1 MTVKEVWERKSKQI
15 YQLVEEMLPALKKL
29 ASEPWTTDCG
39 TKQTNVATREMSIG
53 TVQEVYDYLHAYS
66 MSMKDGQ
73 ITPSLEL
80 ALNEIQER
88 NGVLLS
94 LMMQPDNNDRTDLPR
109 IQLEMIRRVAGE
121 EYLARCLST
130 DKVNDIRDVA
140 NFLERV
146 SCTASNLQFLYYPT
160 KKNTHAKSNRSSV
173 IIIGAG
179 IIGSSLA
186 HHLSRRGD
194 FKITVLDKS
203 TNLLPKTGA
212 ADHDDEFYPGV
223 ATSSSF
229 AWLNANDKSPLSYMQ
244 LNQLGMEMWRRH
256 DILKEY
262 PVWSGALI
270 RKEKQH
276 TCEKN
281 SRYVCVGPMDCDD
294 AKCLEPGIELKNESS
309 EFYFYPEEGFVEP
322 AKVVEALRLSA
333 RRNGVDFIG
342 GAEIVCLIRNKQGN
356 VSGVEYKTIGSTNTI
371 RVSADV
377 VINACGANSA
387 SPSLGIG
394 SERLPLVNQ
403 PGALTFVSSGSYLKQ
418 PLNRIFVDTIN
429 ETHMLRRSDDTLVIG
444 GGKLIVGGSQSDD
457 DSTDTKNNKKLDK
470 SFGTTDSAVG
480 QEMIAAAIK
489 SISPDHLESFI
500 ESCPENKGDSDFR
513 VTKAN
518 RPISADGLPVVGFVE
533 KGLYV
538 AVTHSGIT
546 LAPIIGE
553 LASYE
558 IEESLTKQNLEELFS
573 QERCGFQIL
582 DAYRPTRFIS

>member
-1 MTVKEVWERKSKQI
+1 M
-15 YQLVEEMLPALKKL
+15 
-29 ASEPWTTDCG
+29 
-39 TKQTNVATREMSIG
+39 NSIG

-66 MSMKDGQ
+66 MSMKHGQ

-94 LMMQPDNNDRTDLPR
+94 LMVQSDDNDTADLPR
-109 IQLEMIRRVAGE
+109 IQVEMIRRVAGE

-130 DKVNDIRDVA
+130 VKVHDVRDGA
-140 NFLERV
+140 NCLERV
-146 SCTASNLQFLYYPT
+146 SCKASNLKFLYYPT
-160 KKNTHAKSNRSSV
+160 KKSTHAKRNRSSV

-179 IIGSSLA
+179 IIGSSIA

-194 FKITVLDKS
+194 FKITVLDKA
-203 TNLLPKTGA
+203 TT
-212 ADHDDEFYPGV
+212 DQDDEIFPGV

-256 DILKEY
+256 DVLKEY

-270 RKEKQH
+270 RKEKQDI
-276 TCEKN
+276 CEKN
-281 SRYVCVGPMDCDD
+281 SRYVSVGPLNFDD
-294 AKCLEPGIELKNESS
+294 AKCLEPDIVLNDESS

-322 AKVVEALRLSA
+322 AEVVKALRLSK

-342 GAEIVCLIRNKQGN
+342 GAEIASLIRNKNGN
-356 VSGVEYKTIGSTNTI
+356 VSGVEYKTSDSREITRAT
-371 RVSADV
+371 ADV

-403 PGALTFVSSGSYLKQ
+403 PGALTFTSSGSYLKH
-418 PLNRIFVDTIN
+418 PLERIFVDTIN
-429 ETHMLRRSDDTLVIG
+429 HTHMLRRPDGTLVIG
-444 GGKLIVGGSQSDD
+444 GGKLIVGGSHSDD
-457 DSTDTKNNKKLDK
+457 DSTGYKNNKKLDT
-470 SFGTTDSAVG
+470 SFIEESDLAVG

-489 SISPDHLESFI
+489 SVSPDDLESFM
-500 ESCPENKGDSDFR
+500 ESCSENNGDSEFR

-518 RPISADGLPVVGFVE
+518 RPISEDGLPVVGFVE
-533 KGLYV
+533 QGLYV

-553 LASYE
+553 LTAYE
-558 IEESLTKQNLEELFS
+558 IEESLNEQNPEELFS
-573 QERCGFQIL
+573 QERYGFQIL
-582 DAYRPTRFIS
+582 DAYRPTRFT